1 MTDINLHFMFEMLN
15 NDIILNIYN
24 DLKTNYEQLGF
35 FNKSNESEFINVIID
50 NIQFSNMDHDD
61 TSYINYETDS

>member
-50 NIQFSNMDHDD
+50 NIQFSNMDNDD